1 MTASHSSTQI
11 LLLKVDHLARF
22 RWTRNLE
29 GMNRKFKKQ
38 KQKPLL
44 SITVNRKDERDFET
58 AERFC
63 DWLSAKKL
71 LLH

>member
-1 MTASHSSTQI
+1 MDKELGGYEQKI
-11 LLLKVDHLARF
+11 
-22 RWTRNLE
+22 
-29 GMNRKFKKQ
+29 KK
-38 KQKPLL
+38 KKKKTLL

-63 DWLSAKKL
+63 DWLSEKKL

>member
-1 MTASHSSTQI
+1 
-11 LLLKVDHLARF
+11 
-22 RWTRNLE
+22 
-29 GMNRKFKKQ
+29 MNRKLKK
-38 KQKPLL
+38 KKKTLL

-63 DWLSAKKL
+63 DWLSEKKL

>member
-1 MTASHSSTQI
+1 MTASHSSTQT

-22 RWTRNLE
+22 RWTKNLE
-29 GMNRKFKKQ
+29 GMNRKFK

-63 DWLSAKKL
+63 DWLSEKKL